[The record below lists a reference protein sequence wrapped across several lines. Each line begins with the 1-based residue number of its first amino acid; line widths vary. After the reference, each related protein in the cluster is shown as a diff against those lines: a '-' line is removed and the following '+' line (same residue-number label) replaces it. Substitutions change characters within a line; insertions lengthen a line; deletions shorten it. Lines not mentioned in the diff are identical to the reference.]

1 MKITNNYETPSVKVV
16 SIDVEQAVM
25 SDSLA
30 IERIGTC
37 AVEQEW

>member
-16 SIDVEQAVM
+16 PIEAEQAVM
-25 SDSLA
+25 SGSFA

-37 AVEQEW
+37 AEDQDW